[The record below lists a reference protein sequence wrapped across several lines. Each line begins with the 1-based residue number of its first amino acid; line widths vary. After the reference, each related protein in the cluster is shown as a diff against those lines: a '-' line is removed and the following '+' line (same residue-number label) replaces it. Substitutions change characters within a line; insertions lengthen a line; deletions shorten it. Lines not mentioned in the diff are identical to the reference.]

1 MEGHWPNIKRLQN
14 NFFIKNINSLLNN
27 EKKGVIIMVRKIF
40 RTLLLIGVLFFSV
53 LFCIEFIKERNI
65 LSAVLAGTVC
75 LLTIKS
81 IIVVYNYGFGSQEL
95 ALTILGTLYFL
106 GTKDIVLIVI
116 SFQLLELLIYKSEG
130 FDLFFSKLRD
140 SALQIL
146 LYSALFACIFSIFN
160 IKIFD
165 FLHIAVLVISCIP
178 LLLLLS
184 NIFIRYM
191 SSGATG
197 RIFFIA
203 SLILLIL
210 SIIMR
215 VWIADVASGHILLY
229 SIIALVTSY
238 LRFIKKDD

>member
-1 MEGHWPNIKRLQN
+1 M
-14 NFFIKNINSLLNN
+14 
-27 EKKGVIIMVRKIF
+27 KKGVFIMVRKIF
-40 RTLLLIGVLFFSV
+40 STLLFIGVLFFSV
-53 LFCIEFIKERNI
+53 LFCIEFVKERNI

-75 LLTIKS
+75 LLTINN
-81 IIVVYNYGFGSQEL
+81 IIVVYKYGYSSRNL
-95 ALTILGTLYFL
+95 ALTISGTLYFL
-106 GTKDIVLIVI
+106 GTKDIVLIAI
-116 SFQLLELLIYKSEG
+116 SLQLLELLIDCFGE
-130 FDLFFSKLRD
+130 FFFSKLRN

-146 LYSALFACIFSIFN
+146 LYSALFACIFSILN

-184 NIFIRYM
+184 NIFIRYP
-191 SSGATG
+191 SYRATG

-229 SIIALVTSY
+229 SIIALVASY
-238 LRFIKKDD
+238 LRFIKYDD

>member
-1 MEGHWPNIKRLQN
+1 
-14 NFFIKNINSLLNN
+14 
-27 EKKGVIIMVRKIF
+27 MVRKIF
-40 RTLLLIGVLFFSV
+40 STLLFIGVLFFSV
-53 LFCIEFIKERNI
+53 LFCIEFVKERNI
-65 LSAVLAGTVC
+65 LSASLAGTVC
-75 LLTIKS
+75 LLNINN
-81 IIVVYNYGFGSQEL
+81 IIVVYKYGYSSRNL
-95 ALTILGTLYFL
+95 AITISGTLYFL

-116 SFQLLELLIYKSEG
+116 SLQLLELLIDCFGE
-130 FDLFFSKLRD
+130 FFFSKLRN
-140 SALQIL
+140 SAFQIL
-146 LYSALFACIFSIFN
+146 FYSALFACIFSILN

-191 SSGATG
+191 SFGATG

-229 SIIALVTSY
+229 SIIALVASY
-238 LRFIKKDD
+238 LRFIKYDD

>member
-1 MEGHWPNIKRLQN
+1 
-14 NFFIKNINSLLNN
+14 
-27 EKKGVIIMVRKIF
+27 MVRKIF

-178 LLLLLS
+178 LLLFE
-184 NIFIRYM
+184 IFVGHM
-191 SSGATG
+191 PSGWSAV

-229 SIIALVTSY
+229 SIIALVASY
-238 LRFIKKDD
+238 LRFIKYDD

>member
-1 MEGHWPNIKRLQN
+1 
-14 NFFIKNINSLLNN
+14 
-27 EKKGVIIMVRKIF
+27 MVRKIF
-40 RTLLLIGVLFFSV
+40 STLLFIGVLFFSV
-53 LFCIEFIKERNI
+53 LFCIEFVKERNI

-75 LLTIKS
+75 LLTINN
-81 IIVVYNYGFGSQEL
+81 IIVVYKYGYSSRNL
-95 ALTILGTLYFL
+95 ALTISGTLYFL

-116 SFQLLELLIYKSEG
+116 SLQLLELLIDCFGE
-130 FDLFFSKLRD
+130 FFFSKLRN

-146 LYSALFACIFSIFN
+146 LYSALFACIFSILN

-191 SSGATG
+191 SFGATG

-215 VWIADVASGHILLY
+215 VWIAGVASGHILLY
-229 SIIALVTSY
+229 SIVAFIASY
-238 LRFIKKDD
+238 LRFIKYDD

>member
-1 MEGHWPNIKRLQN
+1 M
-14 NFFIKNINSLLNN
+14 
-27 EKKGVIIMVRKIF
+27 KKGVIIMVQKIF
-40 RTLLLIGVLFFSV
+40 RTLLFIGVLFFSV

-75 LLTIKS
+75 LLTINN
-81 IIVVYNYGFGSQEL
+81 IIVVYKYGYSSRNL
-95 ALTILGTLYFL
+95 ALTISGTLYFL

-116 SFQLLELLIYKSEG
+116 SLQLLELLIDCFGG
-130 FDLFFSKLRD
+130 FFFSKLRN

-146 LYSALFACIFSIFN
+146 LYSALFACIFSILN

-229 SIIALVTSY
+229 SIIALVASY
-238 LRFIKKDD
+238 LRFIKYDD

>member
-1 MEGHWPNIKRLQN
+1 M
-14 NFFIKNINSLLNN
+14 
-27 EKKGVIIMVRKIF
+27 KKGVFIMVRKIF
-40 RTLLLIGVLFFSV
+40 STLLFIGVLFFSV
-53 LFCIEFIKERNI
+53 LFCIEFVKERNI

-75 LLTIKS
+75 LLTINN
-81 IIVVYNYGFGSQEL
+81 IIVVYKYGYSSRNL
-95 ALTILGTLYFL
+95 AITISGTLYFL

-116 SFQLLELLIYKSEG
+116 SLQLLEFRIAFFG
-130 FDLFFSKLRD
+130 VFFFSKLRN

-146 LYSALFACIFSIFN
+146 LYSALFACIFSILN

-191 SSGATG
+191 SFGATG

-229 SIIALVTSY
+229 SIVAFIASY
-238 LRFIKKDD
+238 LRFIKYDD

>member
-1 MEGHWPNIKRLQN
+1 M
-14 NFFIKNINSLLNN
+14 
-27 EKKGVIIMVRKIF
+27 KKGVIIMVQKIF
-40 RTLLLIGVLFFSV
+40 RTLLFIGVLFFSV
-53 LFCIEFIKERNI
+53 LFCIEFVKERNI

-81 IIVVYNYGFGSQEL
+81 IIVVDRYLYVSQDL
-95 ALTILGTLYFL
+95 VLTILGTLYFL
-106 GTKDIVLIVI
+106 GTKDIVLIAI
-116 SFQLLELLIYKSEG
+116 SLQLLELLIDCFGE
-130 FDLFFSKLRD
+130 FFFSKLRN

-146 LYSALFACIFSIFN
+146 LYSALFACIFSILN

-191 SSGATG
+191 SFGATG

-238 LRFIKKDD
+238 LRFIKYDD

>member
-1 MEGHWPNIKRLQN
+1 
-14 NFFIKNINSLLNN
+14 
-27 EKKGVIIMVRKIF
+27 MVRKIF
-40 RTLLLIGVLFFSV
+40 STLLFIGVLFFSV
-53 LFCIEFIKERNI
+53 LFCIEFIKERTI

-75 LLTIKS
+75 LLTINN
-81 IIVVYNYGFGSQEL
+81 IICVFKYGYSSRNL
-95 ALTILGTLYFL
+95 ALTISGTLYFL

-116 SFQLLELLIYKSEG
+116 SLQLLELLIDCFGE
-130 FDLFFSKLRD
+130 FFFSKLRN

-165 FLHIAVLVISCIP
+165 FLHIAVLVISCIL

-191 SSGATG
+191 SFGATG

-215 VWIADVASGHILLY
+215 VWIADVTSGHILLY

-238 LRFIKKDD
+238 LRFIKYDD

>member
-1 MEGHWPNIKRLQN
+1 
-14 NFFIKNINSLLNN
+14 
-27 EKKGVIIMVRKIF
+27 MVRKIF
-40 RTLLLIGVLFFSV
+40 STLLFIGVLFFSV
-53 LFCIEFIKERNI
+53 LFCIEFVKERNI

-75 LLTIKS
+75 LLTINN
-81 IIVVYNYGFGSQEL
+81 IIVVYKYGYSSRNL
-95 ALTILGTLYFL
+95 AITISGTLYFL

-116 SFQLLELLIYKSEG
+116 SLQLLELLIDCFGE
-130 FDLFFSKLRD
+130 FFFSKLRN

-146 LYSALFACIFSIFN
+146 LYSALFACIFSILN

-191 SSGATG
+191 SFLFIE

>member
-1 MEGHWPNIKRLQN
+1 
-14 NFFIKNINSLLNN
+14 
-27 EKKGVIIMVRKIF
+27 MVRKIF
-40 RTLLLIGVLFFSV
+40 STLLLIGVLFFSV

-75 LLTIKS
+75 LLTINN
-81 IIVVYNYGFGSQEL
+81 IICVFKYEFSRQDL
-95 ALTILGTLYFL
+95 ALTISGTLYFL
-106 GTKDIVLIVI
+106 DTKGIVLIVI
-116 SFQLLELLIYKSEG
+116 SLQLLELLIDCFGE
-130 FDLFFSKLRD
+130 FFFSKLRN

-178 LLLLLS
+178 LFLLLS
-184 NIFIRYM
+184 NIFIWYM
-191 SSGATG
+191 SFVAAG

-229 SIIALVTSY
+229 SIIALVASY
-238 LRFIKKDD
+238 LRFIKYDD

>member
-1 MEGHWPNIKRLQN
+1 M
-14 NFFIKNINSLLNN
+14 
-27 EKKGVIIMVRKIF
+27 KKGVFIMVRKIF
-40 RTLLLIGVLFFSV
+40 STLLFIGVLFFSV
-53 LFCIEFIKERNI
+53 LFCIEFVKERNI

-75 LLTIKS
+75 LLTINN
-81 IIVVYNYGFGSQEL
+81 IIVVYKYGYSSRNL
-95 ALTILGTLYFL
+95 AITISGTLYFL

-116 SFQLLELLIYKSEG
+116 SLQLLELLIDCFGE
-130 FDLFFSKLRD
+130 FFFSKLRN

-146 LYSALFACIFSIFN
+146 LYSALFACIFSILN

-191 SSGATG
+191 SFLFIE

>member
-1 MEGHWPNIKRLQN
+1 
-14 NFFIKNINSLLNN
+14 
-27 EKKGVIIMVRKIF
+27 MVRKIF
-40 RTLLLIGVLFFSV
+40 STLLFIGVLFFSV
-53 LFCIEFIKERNI
+53 LFCIEFVKERNI

-75 LLTIKS
+75 LLTINN
-81 IIVVYNYGFGSQEL
+81 IIVVYKYGYSSRNL
-95 ALTILGTLYFL
+95 ALTISGTLYFL

-116 SFQLLELLIYKSEG
+116 SLQLLELLIDCFGE
-130 FDLFFSKLRD
+130 FFFSKLRN

-146 LYSALFACIFSIFN
+146 LYSALFACIFSILN

-191 SSGATG
+191 SFLFIE

>member
-1 MEGHWPNIKRLQN
+1 
-14 NFFIKNINSLLNN
+14 
-27 EKKGVIIMVRKIF
+27 MVRKIF
-40 RTLLLIGVLFFSV
+40 STLLLIGVLFFSV

-75 LLTIKS
+75 LLTINN
-81 IIVVYNYGFGSQEL
+81 IIVVYKYGYSSRNL
-95 ALTILGTLYFL
+95 ALTISGTLYFL

-116 SFQLLELLIYKSEG
+116 SFQLLELLIDCFGE
-130 FDLFFSKLRD
+130 FFFSKLRN

-146 LYSALFACIFSIFN
+146 LYSALFACIFSILN

-191 SSGATG
+191 SFLFIE

-229 SIIALVTSY
+229 SIIALVASY
-238 LRFIKKDD
+238 LRFIKYDD

>member
-1 MEGHWPNIKRLQN
+1 
-14 NFFIKNINSLLNN
+14 
-27 EKKGVIIMVRKIF
+27 MVRKIF
-40 RTLLLIGVLFFSV
+40 STLLLIGVLFFSV

-75 LLTIKS
+75 LLTINN
-81 IIVVYNYGFGSQEL
+81 IIVVYKYGYSSRNL
-95 ALTILGTLYFL
+95 ALTISGTLYFL

-116 SFQLLELLIYKSEG
+116 SLQLLELLIDCFGE
-130 FDLFFSKLRD
+130 FFFSKLRN

-146 LYSALFACIFSIFN
+146 LYSALFACIFSILN

-191 SSGATG
+191 SFGATG

-215 VWIADVASGHILLY
+215 VWIADVA
-229 SIIALVTSY
+229 
-238 LRFIKKDD
+238 

>member
-1 MEGHWPNIKRLQN
+1 MQNI
-14 NFFIKNINSLLNN
+14 FFIKNINSLLNN
-27 EKKGVIIMVRKIF
+27 EKRSNHYGTKIF
-40 RTLLLIGVLFFSV
+40 STLLLIGVLFFSV
-53 LFCIEFIKERNI
+53 LFCIEFVKERNI

-75 LLTIKS
+75 LLTINN
-81 IIVVYNYGFGSQEL
+81 IIVVFKYGYSSRNL
-95 ALTILGTLYFL
+95 ALTISGTLYFL

-116 SFQLLELLIYKSEG
+116 FLQLLELLIDCFGE
-130 FDLFFSKLRD
+130 FFFSKLRN

-146 LYSALFACIFSIFN
+146 LYSALFACIFSILN

-191 SSGATG
+191 SFGATG

-229 SIIALVTSY
+229 SIVAFIASY
-238 LRFIKKDD
+238 LRFIKYDD

>member
-1 MEGHWPNIKRLQN
+1 
-14 NFFIKNINSLLNN
+14 
-27 EKKGVIIMVRKIF
+27 MVRKIF
-40 RTLLLIGVLFFSV
+40 STLLFIGVLFFSV
-53 LFCIEFIKERNI
+53 LFCIEFVKERNI

-75 LLTIKS
+75 LLTINN
-81 IIVVYNYGFGSQEL
+81 IIVVYKYGYSSRNL
-95 ALTILGTLYFL
+95 AITISGTLYFL

-116 SFQLLELLIYKSEG
+116 SLQLLELLIDCFGK
-130 FDLFFSKLRD
+130 LFFSKLRN

-146 LYSALFACIFSIFN
+146 LYSALFACIFSILN

-191 SSGATG
+191 SFGATG

-229 SIIALVTSY
+229 SIIALVASY
-238 LRFIKKDD
+238 LRFIKYDD

>member
-1 MEGHWPNIKRLQN
+1 
-14 NFFIKNINSLLNN
+14 
-27 EKKGVIIMVRKIF
+27 MVRKIF

-75 LLTIKS
+75 LLTINN
-81 IIVVYNYGFGSQEL
+81 IIDVYKYGYSSQDL

-116 SFQLLELLIYKSEG
+116 FLQLLELLIRYSAG
-130 FDLFFSKLRD
+130 FFFQKLCR

-146 LYSALFACIFSIFN
+146 LYSAFFACIFSIFN

-184 NIFIRYM
+184 NIFIGYM
-191 SSGATG
+191 SFVVTG

-229 SIIALVTSY
+229 SIIALVASY

>member
-1 MEGHWPNIKRLQN
+1 
-14 NFFIKNINSLLNN
+14 
-27 EKKGVIIMVRKIF
+27 MVQKIF
-40 RTLLLIGVLFFSV
+40 RTLLFIGVLFFSV

-75 LLTIKS
+75 LLTIKN
-81 IIVVYNYGFGSQEL
+81 IIVVYKYGYSSRNL
-95 ALTILGTLYFL
+95 ALTISGTLYFL
-106 GTKDIVLIVI
+106 GTKDIVLIAI
-116 SFQLLELLIYKSEG
+116 SLQLLELLIDCFGE
-130 FDLFFSKLRD
+130 FFFSKLRN

-146 LYSALFACIFSIFN
+146 LYSALFACIFSILN

-184 NIFIRYM
+184 NIFIRYP
-191 SSGATG
+191 SYRATG

-229 SIIALVTSY
+229 SIIALVASY
-238 LRFIKKDD
+238 IIFIKHDIFRYI